1 MNLNQELK
9 FIGDELEKMFSLTR
23 EFLRR
28 SLVYYLSDGSERFD
42 ARIDDAMVNACE
54 RNVEAWCLSILL
66 REKVYAAD
74 LRRVTGCLKLVT
86 DIERIGDHARDIKDA
101 TEKLKALGTS
111 QGLDQAATQALVDFV
126 LRMYDDAVRGFVRY
140 DVALAEDVASHD
152 NEVDE
157 MYEKL
162 LADLIDKTKDGT
174 VSPEYAIYTSL
185 VYKYLERIADHAV
198 NIAEWTVFIKNGFH
212 KDTVII

>member
-1 MNLNQELK
+1 MNLDQELK

-74 LRRVTGCLKLVT
+74 PTSRMPRRSSSPWAPPRASTG
-86 DIERIGDHARDIKDA
+86 R
-101 TEKLKALGTS
+101 
-111 QGLDQAATQALVDFV
+111 
-126 LRMYDDAVRGFVRY
+126 
-140 DVALAEDVASHD
+140 
-152 NEVDE
+152 
-157 MYEKL
+157 
-162 LADLIDKTKDGT
+162 
-174 VSPEYAIYTSL
+174 
-185 VYKYLERIADHAV
+185 
-198 NIAEWTVFIKNGFH
+198 
-212 KDTVII
+212 